1 MLNITIQMNFI
12 YRSVKTRSEADV
24 NIPDF
29 EIVVF
34 GVGMMYPEVKQKNF
48 LVDEKISNCQIVCA
62 LLRISIP
69 SS

>member
-29 EIVVF
+29 EIVVY
-34 GVGMMYPEVKQKNF
+34 GVGMMYPEVKKQTF
-48 LVDEKISNCQIVCA
+48 LSTKKYQIAKLCE
-62 LLRISIP
+62 LC
-69 SS
+69 

>member
-29 EIVVF
+29 EIVVY
-34 GVGMMYPEVKQKNF
+34 GVGMMYPEVKINF
-48 LVDEKISNCQIVCA
+48 LVHEKISNCQIV
-62 LLRISIP
+62 
-69 SS
+69 

>member
-29 EIVVF
+29 EIVVY
-34 GVGMMYPEVKQKNF
+34 GVGMMYPEVKINF
-48 LVDEKISNCQIVCA
+48 LVDEIISNCQIV
-62 LLRISIP
+62 
-69 SS
+69 